1 MDSNKV
7 QLKRII
13 REYEFLLEDLE
24 DIKNMR
30 AEINTEFIK
39 SLQDIDSDGV
49 LDSAGF
55 EKAAIEWSNAQK
67 EEQNIEEPE
76 RDPVFK
82 KLFRSIVVKCH
93 PDKLRDLNGTDTEF
107 YTNMYNAAVES
118 NETDNWALLIRTAIK
133 LEVDIPEE
141 AYSMLDRIK
150 EDLEALKIKQA
161 SITSTPAWRWYHMD
175 QDANKSDMLKN
186 HLDFLKTFN
195 K

>member
-24 DIKNMR
+24 DIEALR
-30 AEINTEFIK
+30 AEINIEFMR

-49 LDSAGF
+49 LDSASF
-55 EKAAIEWSNAQK
+55 EKAAIDWGEAQK
-67 EEQNIEEPE
+67 EEQTAEEPE

-82 KLFRSIVVKCH
+82 KLFRSVVVKCH
-93 PDKLRDLNGTDTEF
+93 PDKLRDLKDSDIEF
-107 YTNMYNAAVES
+107 YTNMYNDAVES

-161 SITSTPAWRWYHMD
+161 SIISTPAWRWYHMN
-175 QDANKSDMLKN
+175 QDANKSDMLKK